1 MFWPLFFCPLIFW
14 PQFLWRGG
22 GQKILKIIYESL
34 ILQIYNRARNRKAIF
49 WLLPAMLKKFR
60 DFRWWKS
67 VKGQISFK
75 SYNFFFLRAVVL
87 LPPLF
92 GRHIGFIL
100 NFFVVYPVVLFKF
113 SQKSKSTESFPEK
126 KEILN
131 HFKVIFIRPLRLLFS
146 PPGIFCC
153 KYKVFEN
160 YMWNIQSFKFNGFV
174 KLFFHLLLA
183 IFVNVFW

>member
-1 MFWPLFFCPLIFW
+1 MTGDLTEHTDERDQQAFETERDYQGTFKTFYHSEVLSFM
-14 PQFLWRGG
+14 
-22 GQKILKIIYESL
+22 SL
-34 ILQIYNRARNRKAIF
+34 
-49 WLLPAMLKKFR
+49 
-60 DFRWWKS
+60 
-67 VKGQISFK
+67 
-75 SYNFFFLRAVVL
+75 LRAVVL